1 MGEKMP
7 ENLIAKSKAQRK
19 SSPKPGGDY
28 VMPPAIKTTRCYV
41 GPFDYYLN
49 SKRGAIKEWGNQ
61 FAVMAWKG
69 WLEFDAITT
78 AEKIN
83 IPVQIIHSKTAAVP
97 NGAESYYSKLPSTK
111 NIIWID
117 NATQFDFYDGE
128 TLTTKATLEAVKWF
142 EKHLN

>member
-1 MGEKMP
+1 MF
-7 ENLIAKSKAQRK
+7 
-19 SSPKPGGDY
+19 
-28 VMPPAIKTTRCYV
+28 

-49 SKRGAIKEWGNQ
+49 PKRGAIKEWGNQ

-69 WLEFDAITT
+69 WLEFDAITS

-97 NGAESYYSKLPSTK
+97 HGAERYYSKLRSTK
-111 NIIWID
+111 NIIWIE
-117 NATQFDFYDGE
+117 NAAQFDFYDGE
-128 TLTTKATLEAVKWF
+128 ELTTKAALQAVKWF